1 MSYFEEKTHEQIIDD
16 IYENI
21 IEGYDTAL
29 PILNY
34 ATFLHH
40 KNKNENVTIHDWLK
54 RINFEIDLRY
64 TKDSRL

>member
-21 IEGYDTAL
+21 VEGYDTTL

-34 ATFLHH
+34 ATFLHN
-40 KNKNENVTIHDWLK
+40 KNKNEKVTVHDWLK
-54 RINFEIDLRY
+54 RINFEIDLRS

>member
-21 IEGYDTAL
+21 VEGYDTKL

-34 ATFLHH
+34 ATFLHN
-40 KNKNENVTIHDWLK
+40 KNKNEDVTVHDWLK
-54 RINFEIDLRY
+54 RINFEIDLRS